1 MKKDVFIQDF
11 GANYNVSL
19 IDNQSQRAINWL
31 KINTKQ
37 IFTNYGV
44 NWQEFVLKQTTD
56 ISLQAIQE
64 YATQEL
70 SKNGMNFEVVNLDLT
85 DPSAPVFNIKELQND
100 LE

>member
-11 GANYNVSL
+11 GANFNVNL
-19 IDNQSQRAINWL
+19 IDSQSQRAINWL
-31 KINTKQ
+31 KINTQ
-37 IFTNYGV
+37 QVFTSYGV
-44 NWQEFVLKQTTD
+44 NWQDFVLKQTTD

-85 DPSAPVFNIKELQND
+85 NPSAPVFNIKELQND